1 MSIDSDI
8 WKYGSTHS
16 SLDYEIE
23 MNGQIQAAAVL
34 YPGIIDPKSTEYE
47 TRWNTEPFSSLGKET
62 NIFLCRESKLGSS
75 KFLTSSVIRLVFI
88 TVILLSLNLNA
99 SCGF

>member
-8 WKYGSTHS
+8 WKYCSTHS

-23 MNGQIQAAAVL
+23 MNDQIHAEAIL

-47 TRWNTEPFSSLGKET
+47 TGWNTEPFSLLGNET
-62 NIFLCRESKLGSS
+62 DLFLCRESKLGSS
-75 KFLTSSVIRLVFI
+75 KFLTSSVIRLAFIVF
-88 TVILLSLNLNA
+88 ILLSLILK
-99 SCGF
+99 